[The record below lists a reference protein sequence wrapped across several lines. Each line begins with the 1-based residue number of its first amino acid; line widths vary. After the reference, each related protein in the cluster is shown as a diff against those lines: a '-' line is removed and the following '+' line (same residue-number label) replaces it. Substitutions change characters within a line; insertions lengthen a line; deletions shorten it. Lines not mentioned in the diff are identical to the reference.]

1 MNKVE
6 SALQRTTDTKALVI
20 GVGTLPRTAEM
31 FNELFPGCRA
41 VVVADTNTWRVAG
54 GEVHRILADAGIG
67 QDEPHVFA
75 DPKLYAEW
83 SFVEELDGVLAAT
96 DALTLEAVTAANAPA
111 VLAFN
116 NTNGLFADENL
127 RLAVSYALDYD
138 SFRTVFGS
146 AYASNPNCGFVPPV
160 TVGYK
165 ETEALGQDLTKAA
178 QCMADAGYAEKN
190 ADGFY
195 VNADGEV
202 CAFTLTCNAG
212 KEAHVGYAEL
222 VKTQLEQFGIQV
234 DLETLDGDSYN
245 AKTSN
250 KFSENNITMEAA
262 IYGYTAAGMG
272 MKNGLASIYVDGTH
286 PVQGGCQVFDEDFQV
301 ILSAMG
307 EAKTVEEYTAAA
319 GSLQDWYAAH
329 TPLIALYWDSQILVH
344 SAAYEN
350 FTVDAVFG
358 LNNANTWFSI
368 TAK

>member
-1 MNKVE
+1 MRTLRDEVLNRQIPVIDFTSAIELILDDKGHCAGAVLLNMETKEILIAKAKVVIIATGGAGRMHYQGFPT
-6 SALQRTTDTKALVI
+6 SNHYGATADGLILGYRAGAKLLYPDTLQYHPTGAAFPAQIYGALVTEKVRS
-20 GVGTLPRTAEM
+20 VGAML
-31 FNELFPGCRA
+31 
-41 VVVADTNTWRVAG
+41 
-54 GEVHRILADAGIG
+54 
-67 QDEPHVFA
+67 
-75 DPKLYAEW
+75 
-83 SFVEELDGVLAAT
+83 
-96 DALTLEAVTAANAPA
+96 
-111 VLAFN
+111 
-116 NTNGLFADENL
+116 
-127 RLAVSYALDYD
+127 
-138 SFRTVFGS
+138 
-146 AYASNPNCGFVPPV
+146 
-160 TVGYK
+160 
-165 ETEALGQDLTKAA
+165 
-178 QCMADAGYAEKN
+178 
-190 ADGFY
+190 

-234 DLETLDGDSYN
+234 VLETLDADSYN

-262 IYGYTAAGMG
+262 IYGFTAAGMG

-286 PVQGGCQVFDEDFQV
+286 PVQGGCQVFDEEFQA
-301 ILSAMG
+301 ILSTMG

-329 TPLIALYWDSQILVH
+329 IPLIALYWDSQILVH
-344 SAAYEN
+344 NAAYEN